1 MRIRFVAL
9 GLALALAGAGLFGGD
24 ADAQTRL
31 SLSTWGSPKH
41 PQVSEFVERFVK
53 DVEKR
58 TNGKVTFRT
67 FSGGEFVQQ
76 QFVPTAVPQGTVD
89 ISLTTLDTWSG
100 RIPETSITV
109 SPLWS
114 YTMQRARKELL
125 PGGATFEYFNDRLK
139 ENGAVMLTM
148 FDIGPPVLQTR
159 MQIATPKDIVGKT
172 IRTYSK
178 GASELLQAVKS
189 SPVTMGVGDV
199 YSALQRGAVDG
210 ALVGIQGAVG
220 LKHYEVT
227 QYVMVTNG
235 LFGTL
240 VHAYV
245 MNKAKWDSLSPE
257 IRKAIQE
264 AATAARNHSQDFM
277 IASYGKFVQVFR
289 DKGKVVTVIEPGS
302 EAWKTWQ
309 AALGALADKDRKR
322 YPAKLVKLLE
332 NAK

>member
-1 MRIRFVAL
+1 MRIVAL
-9 GLALALAGAGLFGGD
+9 GLALALAGMAFHAGD
-24 ADAQTRL
+24 AEAKTRL
-31 SLSTWGSPKH
+31 SVSSWGSPKH
-41 PQVSEFVERFVK
+41 PQVSEFIDRFVK
-53 DVEKR
+53 GVETR
-58 TNGKVTFRT
+58 TKGEVTFRI
-67 FSGGEFVQQ
+67 FSGGELVQQ

-100 RIPETSITV
+100 RIPEMSITV
-109 SPLWS
+109 SPLWT
-114 YTMQRARKELL
+114 YTMRMARDKLL
-125 PGGATFEYFNDRLK
+125 PGGPVFEYFNGRLK

-159 MQIATPKDIVGKT
+159 MRIAAPKDIVGKT

-178 GASELLQAVKS
+178 GASELLQAVGA

-227 QYVMVTNG
+227 QNVMITNG

-245 MNKAKWDSLSPE
+245 MNKDKWNGLKPD

-264 AATAARNHSQDFM
+264 AASEARNHSQDFM
-277 IASYGKFVQVFR
+277 IQSYGKFVQVFR
-289 DKGKVVTVIEPGS
+289 DKGKTVTVIEPGS
-302 EAWKTWQ
+302 AAWKEWQ
-309 AALGALADKDRKR
+309 AALGGLADKDRKR
-322 YPAKLVKLLE
+322 YPAPLIKLLE
-332 NAK
+332 TAK

>member
-1 MRIRFVAL
+1 MRNRFVAL
-9 GLALALAGAGLFGGD
+9 GLALALAGAAAGGGD
-24 ADAQTRL
+24 VAAKTRL
-31 SLSTWGSPKH
+31 SLSSWGSPKH
-41 PQVSEFVERFVK
+41 PQVSEFVDRFVK

-58 TNGKVTFRT
+58 TKGEVTFRT

-100 RIPETSITV
+100 RIPEMSITV

-114 YTMQRARKELL
+114 FTMKKARQDLL
-125 PGGATFEYFNDRLK
+125 PGSPVFEYFNGRLK

-159 MQIATPKDIVGKT
+159 ASVLAPKDIAGKT
-172 IRTYSK
+172 VRTYSK
-178 GASELLQAVKS
+178 GASELLQAVGA

-227 QYVMVTNG
+227 QHVMITNG

-245 MNKAKWDSLSPE
+245 MNKDKWNGLRPE

-277 IASYGKFVQVFR
+277 IQSYGKFVQVFR
-289 DKGKVVTVIEPGS
+289 DKGKAVTVVEPGS
-302 EAWKTWQ
+302 AAWKNWQ
-309 AALGALADKDRKR
+309 AALGPLAEKDRKR
-322 YPAKLVKLLE
+322 YPADLVKLLE
-332 NAK
+332 SVK